1 MMVMILERTSLRLLT
16 ASVMMAMELDMKPI
30 TALNPTRT
38 RLARMLMILVF
49 TTVDSRLDFILWFYY
64 SIFGVVVV
72 GIRVI

>member
-1 MMVMILERTSLRLLT
+1 MMVMILERASLRLLT

-49 TTVDSRLDFILWFYY
+49 TTVDSRLDFIL
-64 SIFGVVVV
+64 
-72 GIRVI
+72 